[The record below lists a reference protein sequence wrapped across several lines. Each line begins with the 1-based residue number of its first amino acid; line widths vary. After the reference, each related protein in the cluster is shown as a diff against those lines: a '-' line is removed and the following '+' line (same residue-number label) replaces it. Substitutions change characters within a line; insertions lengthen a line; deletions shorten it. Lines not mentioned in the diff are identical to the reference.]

1 MITNGSITVVHLED
15 DGDLLELT
23 REFIERNNDRITIE
37 GYEEPEA
44 ALSRIM
50 EGDVDCVVTD
60 YKMKSMDGL
69 GFLQEVRDTDPDVP
83 VIFFT
88 GKGSE
93 EIASEAISLGVTDY
107 LQKGSGTEQF
117 QLLGN
122 RIESLVT
129 RRRAEQRAAEADRR
143 IRQVYER
150 ITVAFVAF
158 DNEFRFTYLNQQAEE
173 MLGRS
178 ASALEGETLWQAF
191 PSAEGTA
198 VAEALRRA
206 MNEQEALHVQDE
218 LDIGDHHIHVQL
230 HAYPSEDGVSVFV
243 EDVTEDV
250 EREAE
255 LEELRNELE
264 ITEKQFRTL
273 RQKLSRPTSP
283 FR

>member
-158 DNEFRFTYLNQQAEE
+158 DSEFRFTYLNQQAEE
-173 MLGRS
+173 MLGRP
-178 ASALEGETLWQAF
+178 ASEIEGETLWRAF

-198 VAEALRRA
+198 AAQALRQA
-206 MNEQEALHVQDE
+206 MNEQEAVHVRDE
-218 LDIGDHHIHVQL
+218 LDIGPDHVHVQL

-255 LEELRNELE
+255 LEELRDELE